1 MKSFFTSFFD
11 VFKIHLPNSLN
22 FSKRSQ
28 QGSRDDLGTASTA
41 GGPLTSTSA
50 VEASDIIQSNLNA
63 SYDDSDSV
71 ASANQP
77 MVASNRN
84 AHRNSISPKE
94 MKPPA
99 RRPYMNP
106 GAIDSHQSEFAIT
119 NDGNAENG
127 TGTDNILIE
136 DEEDESE
143 SEPRYANVGPN
154 GPLAGQLYY
163 GGNNLSSNAK
173 SKPLSNALKKENS
186 DEPIPPYMPMQQQSS
201 KKSTSI
207 EQRIK
212 RKKEKEGCKQQ

>member
-1 MKSFFTSFFD
+1 MIYTYWYS
-11 VFKIHLPNSLN
+11 
-22 FSKRSQ
+22 SKRSQ
-28 QGSRDDLGTASTA
+28 QGGREDLAADNALGDPIVTNSSIEPTNM
-41 GGPLTSTSA
+41 
-50 VEASDIIQSNLNA
+50 IQSNLNA

-71 ASANQP
+71 ASGNQV
-77 MVASNRN
+77 MVPSNKK
-84 AHRNSISPKE
+84 ALRNSISPKE

-106 GAIDSHQSEFAIT
+106 GVIDSHQSEFAIA
-119 NDGNAENG
+119 NDGIAGSQSGAENIIV
-127 TGTDNILIE
+127 DEPE
-136 DEEDESE
+136 DEEE

-163 GGNNLSSNAK
+163 GGSNLGNNVK
-173 SKPLSNALKKENS
+173 SKPLLNASKKDNS

-212 RKKEKEGCKQQ
+212 RKKEKEGCKQQWYS